1 MTAGPPTVADL
12 RKVGIIASHEVVAAI
27 DAYMRDPGIRP
38 YRFASGHSL
47 DVAALVNAS
56 PAFAMVGQSGRRETT
71 FRTVLAAAIMSAHP
85 TPP

>member
-1 MTAGPPTVADL
+1 MPAGQSTLANL
-12 RKVGIIASHEVVAAI
+12 RKTGIITSHEVVAAI
-27 DAYMRDPGIRP
+27 DAYMRDPGIGP

-71 FRTVLAAAIMSAHP
+71 FRTALAAAIMAAHP
-85 TPP
+85 NLP